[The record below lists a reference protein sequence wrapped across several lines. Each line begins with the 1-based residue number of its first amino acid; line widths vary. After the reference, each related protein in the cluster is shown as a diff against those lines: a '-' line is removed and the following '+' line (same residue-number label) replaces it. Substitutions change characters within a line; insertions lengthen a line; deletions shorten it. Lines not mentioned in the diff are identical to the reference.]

1 MPIELVDS
9 WPLDDVLDLKKFAKG
24 LIERAKEN
32 LEQDGYL
39 QSAVFLVTDSDVHC
53 YSVCFSGYEQK
64 ESAYDEAVQKAR
76 EFGALAIVT
85 LNDAFIGDKDTPEN
99 YEWGQVAAD
108 PKGECIFVTFSG
120 PGLENWTI
128 EVEYRREPG
137 GLVFSPP
144 TEEEKS
150 FIGLLGDWSKKGQ
163 RVN

>member
-32 LEQDGYL
+32 LQPDGYL
-39 QSAVFLVTDSDVHC
+39 QSGVFLVTNSEVHC

-64 ESAYDEAVQKAR
+64 ESAYGEAVQKAR
-76 EFGALAIVT
+76 ELGALAIVT
-85 LNDAFIGDKDTPEN
+85 LNDAFIGDKYAPEN
-99 YEWGQVAAD
+99 YEWGQAAAD
-108 PKGECIFVTFSG
+108 PKGECIFVTLSG